1 VNDSIFISFD
11 DLKSLFRRLKGKM
24 RKAALVAGL
33 GLVGWG
39 LIQQP
44 QYVAEAT
51 FKQSSGKLEQNYD
64 LKNFFRTLVSQDSES
79 STVSLMFSHN
89 ILRRCI
95 EELGWQANVA
105 NFKSIHFLDNIR
117 TELGFSLANPDLFG
131 FKHVI
136 YRGESHK
143 SFLLRFESPETYEI
157 LNKDETLL
165 CKGAI
170 GESIELEDIKLT
182 LDKTPKNLK
191 INKIYQLSFF
201 PSQAVTSVA
210 KSKFSIKPSQLDRSV
225 LCLKYK
231 DRSPERAAAFLNQI
245 MISYQNYLRE
255 ENQILADAQLKY
267 LEKRQEELN
276 AKHDKTLQE
285 HVAYLKQ
292 SVGDRGFI
300 GLHQEIEMLS
310 VPQETY
316 TGKLFDID
324 FEISHLASD
333 PESPPSFAQTYLQ
346 EKLDPID
353 FEHKKM
359 ASHESKTVSSQLDEA
374 LLLLGQLEKS
384 ETISS
389 PRNPTFASLIARLK
403 NAPDPAS
410 ALEAKNRLVSNLRD
424 FIHSLHLKQKVLEE
438 ETSYA
443 QALESDFHGLDLE
456 SARKLHVQYH
466 NSLDQL
472 HAGLKQLLYLQ
483 KHVDDP
489 ECELGSLVN
498 ILPDAITQDMV
509 QKASQL
515 ELQLQDALN
524 RSERE
529 HERFREALSLQK
541 RFIGHHISHSIEL
554 QRIRAELTKEK
565 IASLQQL
572 ILSLLTTEK
581 KLIEDKLQ
589 DLKNQMAD
597 VPEKWRLEHLLKLK
611 TDLTKGMMEGLTHL
625 TESKI
630 LNRHLYNVESKPIDK
645 AVIPAKPLTPHLF
658 LFSCGGAL
666 LGALA
671 VYLWGLFSGLAR
683 GFPTSLENL
692 KLIGEHTSG
701 TLSETC
707 DAPFEE
713 IQEDDLETLRHTAS
727 FLYSQK
733 ESRALKTALLGEKN
747 PNFSHNLASI
757 LALRGGKSIILDC
770 NFDQIVSSE
779 DIPGLWHYLS
789 GQTDALKIR
798 KLADYDFVPSGG
810 TTRHATELFTCEP
823 FSKLLSK
830 LEAEYDFIFIS
841 SRAKLSSSETLELL
855 KNVNATVVSITD
867 EPLDILLPYRQSS
880 RQKEKQNVTFIQYEM
895 TTN

>member
-1 VNDSIFISFD
+1 MNDSLFISFD

-24 RKAALVAGL
+24 RQAALIGGL
-33 GLVGWG
+33 AFVGWG

-44 QYVAEAT
+44 QYVAEAS

-64 LKNFFRTLVSQDSES
+64 LKNFFQTLISKDNES

-95 EELGWQANVA
+95 EELGWQARVET
-105 NFKSIHFLDNIR
+105 FKSIHFFDNIR
-117 TELGFSLANPDLFG
+117 TELGISLPNPDLFG

-136 YRGESHK
+136 YRGETQK
-143 SFLLRFESPETYEI
+143 SFLLRLSSPETYEI
-157 LNKDETLL
+157 LNKDEALL
-165 CKGAI
+165 CKGVI
-170 GESIELEDIKLT
+170 GEPAAFEDIKLT
-182 LDKTPKNLK
+182 LDKIPKNLK
-191 INKIYQLSFF
+191 INKAYHLSFF
-201 PSQAVTSVA
+201 PLQSVTSA
-210 KSKFSIKPSQLDRSV
+210 ARSKFSIKPSQLDRSV

-245 MISYQNYLRE
+245 MLSYQNYLRE

-292 SVGDRGFI
+292 SVGDSGFI
-300 GLHQEIEMLS
+300 GLHQEIETLS

-316 TGKLFDID
+316 TNKLFDID
-324 FEISHLASD
+324 FEISHLTGE
-333 PESPPSFAQTYLQ
+333 PESSPSFAQTCLQ
-346 EKLDPID
+346 KKLDPID
-353 FEHKKM
+353 FEHKKA
-359 ASHESKTVSSQLDEA
+359 ASQQTKTVSSQLEEA
-374 LLLLGQLEKS
+374 VVLLDKIEKN
-384 ETISS
+384 EPLAP

-403 NAPDPAS
+403 NAPDPAAAS
-410 ALEAKNRLVSNLRD
+410 EAKNRLVSNLRD
-424 FIHSLHLKQKVLEE
+424 FIHSLHLKQKILEE
-438 ETSYA
+438 EPRYA
-443 QALESDFHGLDLE
+443 HALESDFHGLDLE
-456 SARKLHVQYH
+456 SARKLHIQYH
-466 NSLDQL
+466 NALDQL

-483 KHVDDP
+483 EHIDDP
-489 ECELGSLVN
+489 ECELGSLVS

-509 QKASQL
+509 QKASLL
-515 ELQLQDALN
+515 EQQLQDALN
-524 RSERE
+524 RSEKE

-554 QRIRAELTKEK
+554 QKIRAELTKEK
-565 IASLQQL
+565 IASLQEL
-572 ILSLLTTEK
+572 ILSLLKTEK

-589 DLKNQMAD
+589 DLKNQMSD

-645 AVIPAKPLTPHLF
+645 AFIPRSPQPPHLF
-658 LFSCGGAL
+658 LFTCGGAL
-666 LGALA
+666 LGPIA
-671 VYLWGLFSGLAR
+671 VYFWGLLLGLAR
-683 GFPTSLENL
+683 GFPASLEYL

-701 TLSETC
+701 ALSETC
-707 DAPFEE
+707 DAPFAE
-713 IQEDDLETLRHTAS
+713 IQENDLETLRRAAS

-733 ESRALKTALLGEKN
+733 KPEPLKVALLGEKN

-789 GQTDALKIR
+789 GQTDILKIR
-798 KLADYDFVPSGG
+798 KFTDYDFVPAGG
-810 TTRHATELFTCEP
+810 TTRHATELFTSEK
-823 FSKLLSK
+823 FSKLTF
-830 LEAEYDFIFIS
+830 EYDFIFTL
-841 SRAKLSSSETLELL
+841 SRAKLSSTETLELL
-855 KNVNATVVSITD
+855 KHVDAAIISITD
-867 EPLDILLPYRQSS
+867 ESLDKLLPYRQSS
-880 RQKEKQNVTFIQYEM
+880 RQKEKQNVTFMQYELR
-895 TTN
+895 TV